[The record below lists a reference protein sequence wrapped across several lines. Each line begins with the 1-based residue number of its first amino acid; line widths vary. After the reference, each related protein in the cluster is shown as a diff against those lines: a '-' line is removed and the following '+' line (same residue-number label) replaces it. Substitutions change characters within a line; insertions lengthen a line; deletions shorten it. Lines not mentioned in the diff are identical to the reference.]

1 MAHISETKSGR
12 YLCRVGVCRSMHPQ
26 ISRVFD
32 TEKQARQWAALREDA
47 RQWAA
52 LREDEISRGS
62 SLNLPKKGLNKYS
75 IRTHRHTKRKM
86 TAENF
91 ANLMKT
97 MSSKR
102 WQKHFF
108 TYLDMKEKYETKEYR
123 DYVTAKKKFKD
134 VEPIFWS
141 MNR

>member
-1 MAHISETKSGR
+1 MAHISKTKGGR
-12 YLCRVGVCRSMHPQ
+12 YVCRVGICRSVHPQ
-26 ISRVFD
+26 ISKVFD
-32 TEKQARQWAALREDA
+32 TEQQARQWAAF
-47 RQWAA
+47 
-52 LREDEISRGS
+52 REDEISRGS
-62 SLNLPKKGLNKYS
+62 SANLPKKGTNKYS

-123 DYVTAKKKFKD
+123 DYVAAKKKFKD

-141 MNR
+141 MNK